1 MPLVF
6 LGFLLLIAMAVIA
19 GIVSILRNPNDALRY
34 YRSKRSLVVLPVT
47 FVAYMASWLIIQA
60 ILRQTHAPLWLS
72 LLAGVVPFSVFMF
85 GLRADRRSPPAP

>member
-1 MPLVF
+1 
-6 LGFLLLIAMAVIA
+6 
-19 GIVSILRNPNDALRY
+19 
-34 YRSKRSLVVLPVT
+34 LPVT